1 MILRKTKESHEGEA
15 IHRRADDRGHPAGG
29 CGTHGDRGR
38 AGAGVS
44 KYTIYGWKAK
54 YGGMSV
60 SDAQKLRQLEDENRR
75 LKKIVAD
82 LSLDK
87 EALKSVISKNG
98 WGS

>member
-1 MILRKTKESHEGEA
+1 MKKKRFTEEQMIEA
-15 IHRRADDRGHPAGG
+15 IKQVDAGR
-29 CGTHGDRGR
+29 TAVEVSREL
-38 AGAGVS
+38 GVS
-44 KYTIYGWKAK
+44 KHTIYGWKAK

-60 SDAQKLRQLEDENRR
+60 NEAQRLRQLEDENRR